1 MKSVNILLKRPL
13 DNGDMELFFVDNVY
27 ETPEQVYSA
36 VISPADNALGAQLSK
51 VEVKLK
57 ADNFNKIL
65 GAAAVLGKQYTANGN
80 KLSGNISEISDA
92 NKMTA
97 LIDSVYWYHIMN
109 SNDMEEDMGV
119 SYPVFSEDDVEATT
133 ANSVTVKN
141 LHLMIT

>member
-65 GAAAVLGKQYTANGN
+65 GAAAESSTQQMVIN
-80 KLSGNISEISDA
+80 SVEISA
-92 NKMTA
+92 KYLM
-97 LIDSVYWYHIMN
+97 LI
-109 SNDMEEDMGV
+109 
-119 SYPVFSEDDVEATT
+119 
-133 ANSVTVKN
+133 K
-141 LHLMIT
+141 